1 MGSYIKTD
9 CESGNVCAN
18 PKLKTMQWVHTK
30 AYSTSKYIPTD
41 HGIVFNIVSDHIL
54 NQNDVY
60 K

>member
-30 AYSTSKYIPTD
+30 AYSTSKYIPT
-41 HGIVFNIVSDHIL
+41 GHIL
-54 NQNDVY
+54 SQNDVY